1 MKLPA
6 PKGKPP
12 LDVLEEALYLLR
24 NASAEAVLCYLTG
37 TVPFLLGLLFFL
49 SEMTRNPFA
58 REQLAEESLAV
69 AALFLW
75 KRIWQAVF
83 AAQLHGGLSGR
94 GFAIRHLPRLIAMQC
109 ALQPLRLVALPVSLL
124 MTIPFAWV
132 VAFFRN
138 VGMFAAV
145 GEADPVQAARK
156 QAGLWTRQNWGIL
169 SVVTVV
175 TLFVFVNTLV
185 MLILLPQL
193 AKSFLGMEGEFTRA
207 GFDIVNITTL
217 AVAAALTWLAV
228 DPLLEAAYVLRC
240 FYGASVTS
248 GEDLRAALLKLTT
261 IAALVLVM
269 AVMPLPSLAQQPP
282 PAPAVDASRLD
293 KSIDEVIRRREFTW
307 RAAPSKPDEAEKE
320 WPGWITSA
328 VRSIRN
334 GAHWLSEK
342 IKQWFKSNEREA
354 DDGRRVAER
363 PPIVLW
369 SAAIA
374 LALVAGGVLLFLR
387 RRRSKPAEVTPVDL
401 TATPV
406 NLADDSVT
414 ADQLPESS
422 WLAMADEWLVKGD
435 YRLAM
440 RALYLAGLNYL
451 SQRDL
456 VSIARYKTGLDY
468 RSELERRARAGTR
481 VSPDVVPVFQA
492 NNALFE
498 RGWYGRHLV
507 DRAQVEAFASGLDE
521 MRRFAPDK

>member
-1 MKLPA
+1 MKLQLKA
-6 PKGKPP
+6 KPS
-12 LDVLEEALYLLR
+12 LEVLEEALFLLR
-24 NASAEAVLCYLTG
+24 NAPAEAVLCYLAG

-58 REQLAEESLAV
+58 REQLAEESLGV

-109 ALQPLRLVALPVSLL
+109 ALQPLRLIALPVSFL

-138 VGMFAAV
+138 VGLFAAV
-145 GEADPVQAARK
+145 GEPNPVHAARK

-185 MLILLPQL
+185 MLIVLPQL
-193 AKSFLGMEGEFTRA
+193 AKSFLGMEGELTRL
-207 GFDIVNITTL
+207 GSDLLNMTTV

-240 FYGASVTS
+240 FYGASMTS
-248 GEDLRAALLKLTT
+248 GEDLRAALLKLAT

-269 AVMPLPSLAQQPP
+269 IVMPLPSPAQQAPP

-307 RAAPSKPDEAEKE
+307 RAAPAKTATEKE

-342 IKQWFKSNEREA
+342 IKQWFKSNEREGT
-354 DDGRRVAER
+354 DGRSVAER
-363 PPIVLW
+363 PPIELW

-374 LALVAGGVLLFLR
+374 LVLVGGGVVLFLR
-387 RRRSKPAEVTPVDL
+387 RRRSKPAEVVPVDN
-401 TATPV
+401 TVTPV

-414 ADQLPESS
+414 ADQLPECS
-422 WLAMADEWLVKGD
+422 WLALADEWLTKGD

-468 RSELERRARAGTR
+468 RAELERRARAGAR

-498 RGWYGRHLV
+498 RGWYGRHVV
-507 DRAQVEAFASGLDE
+507 DRAQVETFASGLDE

>member
-1 MKLPA
+1 
-6 PKGKPP
+6 
-12 LDVLEEALYLLR
+12 
-24 NASAEAVLCYLTG
+24 
-37 TVPFLLGLLFFL
+37 
-49 SEMTRNPFA
+49 
-58 REQLAEESLAV
+58 
-69 AALFLW
+69 
-75 KRIWQAVF
+75 
-83 AAQLHGGLSGR
+83 
-94 GFAIRHLPRLIAMQC
+94 
-109 ALQPLRLVALPVSLL
+109 
-124 MTIPFAWV
+124 
-132 VAFFRN
+132 
-138 VGMFAAV
+138 
-145 GEADPVQAARK
+145 
-156 QAGLWTRQNWGIL
+156 
-169 SVVTVV
+169 
-175 TLFVFVNTLV
+175 

-193 AKSFLGMEGEFTRA
+193 AISFLGMEGEFTRA

-228 DPLLEAAYVLRC
+228 DPLLEAVYVLRC
-240 FYGASVTS
+240 FYCASVTS
-248 GEDLRAALLKLTT
+248 GEDLRATLLKLT
-261 IAALVLVM
+261 IVAALVFVM
-269 AVMPLPSLAQQPP
+269 VSMPLQAQQTPP
-282 PAPAVDASRLD
+282 PTPAVDVSRLD

-307 RAAPSKPDEAEKE
+307 RAAPAASAEAEKE

-328 VRSIRN
+328 VRSVRN
-334 GAHWLSEK
+334 GMHWLVEK
-342 IKQWFKSNEREA
+342 IKEWFKSNKREA
-354 DDGRRVAER
+354 EDGRRVAER

-387 RRRSKPAEVTPVDL
+387 RRRSKPAEVTPVDH
-401 TATPV
+401 TAIPV

-422 WLAMADEWLVKGD
+422 WLALADEWLNKGD

-468 RSELERRARAGTR
+468 RAELERRARAGTR